1 MPKLAMTDRQKKNL
15 ELQALITGKMIRS
28 GKDRRKVANQIL
40 MPYSTFCAKL
50 KDPDRFGR
58 DELLRLFEN
67 LKFTDEEKASVW

>member
-28 GKDRRKVANQIL
+28 GKNRQKVANQIL

-50 KDPDRFGR
+50 NNPDRFDRG
-58 DELLRLFEN
+58 ELLRLFDN